1 VNTEASGRAEQRRLS
16 AVHGKLVQGIAGVK
30 NAASKVVG
38 IVEGMINM
46 GTCTFLNFLHSFVR

>member
-1 VNTEASGRAEQRRLS
+1 VNTEASGRAEQQRFG
-16 AVHGKLVQGIAGVK
+16 ATHGNIVQEIAGVK

-46 GTCTFLNFLHSFVR
+46 GTCTFLNFLHSFVW